1 MRQHRVDGVESPRH
15 RGDAATGRL
24 ASWRGASK
32 FDSTQVNADV
42 KGGLK
47 VRVLSDAGAPLC
59 GRAANITGPAD
70 ATRRRLLLVSD
81 LAERAIRFEFR
92 LEDAALYAFWVAG
105 PDGKSGGFLA
115 GGALGHG
122 SLVDE

>member
-1 MRQHRVDGVESPRH
+1 MAWNRHAIAETQLRGRRRIDGV
-15 RGDAATGRL
+15 GR
-24 ASWRGASK
+24 SK
-32 FDSTQVNADV
+32 FNSTQVNADV

-70 ATRRRLLLVSD
+70 TTRRRLLLVSD

>member
-1 MRQHRVDGVESPRH
+1 MAWGVRN
-15 RGDAATGRL
+15 L
-24 ASWRGASK
+24 I
-32 FDSTQVNADV
+32 STQVNANV

-70 ATRRRLLLVSD
+70 TTRRRLLLVSD

>member
-1 MRQHRVDGVESPRH
+1 MAWGVRN
-15 RGDAATGRL
+15 L
-24 ASWRGASK
+24 I
-32 FDSTQVNADV
+32 STQVNADV

-81 LAERAIRFEFR
+81 LAERTIRFEFR
-92 LEDAALYAFWVAG
+92 LEDADLYAFWVAG

-122 SLVDE
+122 SLLDE